1 MRNKENG
8 KRTQKKTR
16 RQRSRLSANVTREVT
31 ENACHLI
38 QVISVKKLT
47 KLFSFLQL
55 FFCLSRERLFF
66 LIELLSV
73 QFLFLNCD
81 SFNYIIFLDSL

>member
-38 QVISVKKLT
+38 QVISVKKLA
-47 KLFSFLQL
+47 KIHN
-55 FFCLSRERLFF
+55 
-66 LIELLSV
+66 LIARSKEKHINQIL
-73 QFLFLNCD
+73 
-81 SFNYIIFLDSL
+81 ITE